1 MTSTPNPLRAVLTEI
16 APTIAGASRSLD
28 MGFEN
33 VRRMVLGLPKQ
44 LSPSLKMA
52 LMTHQGW
59 TIEQC
64 NELDIAYQ
72 QWRAN
77 KDA

>member
-1 MTSTPNPLRAVLTEI
+1 MTSTSNPLRAVLADV
-16 APTIAGASRSLD
+16 APTIAGASRALD

-33 VRRMVLGLPKQ
+33 VRRMLLGLPKH

-59 TIEQC
+59 SIEQC
-64 NELDIAYQ
+64 NDLDIAYQ

-77 KDA
+77 KDV